1 MKYLVIDNFIEQD
14 TCNLLIQDVD
24 KFVKNSKLLTVNI
37 NRQALF
43 SSSLEFGS
51 LVEKS
56 EHWKKFTQ
64 KINSNDFL
72 NFCKKKLNIDE
83 KLYLT
88 NFFKIENP
96 SRLEKLYK
104 SISNEKVKSAGTYT
118 LAKYFAFR
126 LYRDLLR
133 KVKFSKIFNLKKIPV
148 ELLYDYSK
156 AGNGYFREIHR
167 DSDSRVIVFLLYL
180 NSLSDQT
187 KGGTLDIFKLKKG
200 ENENLA
206 QPNKSMCE
214 KIESVEPKPGRLV
227 IFKNDNTSYHSVE
240 KLNNSKDSRCFIYG
254 GFTSLSQ
261 NNPFI
266 TQNNLETIFSNYE

>member
-1 MKYLVIDNFIEQD
+1 MKYFVIDNFIEKD
-14 TCNLLIQDVD
+14 VCNHLIQDANQYT
-24 KFVKNSKLLTVNI
+24 KLSKLLTVNI

-51 LVEKS
+51 LIEKS
-56 EHWKKFTQ
+56 HHWQNFSK

-72 NFCKKKLNIDE
+72 NFCKKKLDINE
-83 KLYLT
+83 NLFLT
-88 NFFKIENP
+88 NFFKIKNP
-96 SRLEKLYK
+96 TKIEKLYK
-104 SISNEKVKSAGTYT
+104 TISSEKIKSAGTHT
-118 LAKYFAFR
+118 LAKYLAFR

-133 KVKFSKIFNLKKIPV
+133 KIKFSKIFNLKRIPV

-180 NSLSDQT
+180 NSISNEA
-187 KGGTLDIFKLKKG
+187 KGGTLDIFKLKEG
-200 ENENLA
+200 ENKNVA
-206 QPNKSMCE
+206 QPDRSMCE

-227 IFKNDNTSYHSVE
+227 IFKNDNTSYHSVA
-240 KLNNSKDSRCFIYG
+240 KLDNSKDSRCFVYG

-266 TQNNLETIFSNYE
+266 TQNQLETIFSNYE